1 MSLIEEV
8 SSYKSV
14 AVVGME
20 KNTGKTE
27 CMNYVLR
34 GCSRIGHPVG
44 VTSIGI
50 DGESCDQVTRTAKPE
65 ITLAA
70 GTFFSTSEK
79 FYHARRLISDIQGLT
94 EWQTALGR
102 LVTARA
108 ITTGKVI
115 LSGPVTT
122 GLLRATISEMQ
133 RLGARTVL
141 VDGALSR
148 KSLASPAITDAMI
161 LATGAAL
168 STNLQ
173 ELVRQTRFVYDL
185 LHLPVADLSCAAQL
199 ASIEQGI
206 WAISEDDTP
215 VDLEIPSALLLQ
227 QQKERLYQYG
237 GRLFVSGAVSDKLL
251 DTLRMQPEIF
261 HTELIIKDFTRV
273 FATPQAVRA
282 YLQKGGRMTVLRQ
295 PKLLAISI
303 NPWSPSGYT
312 LHSDKLREALTEVV
326 SVPVVD
332 VRQQAAETE

>member
-8 SSYKSV
+8 SRYKSV

-27 CMNYVLR
+27 CLNYVLR

-65 ITLAA
+65 ITLTA
-70 GTFFSTSEK
+70 GTLFSTSEK
-79 FYHARRLISDIQGLT
+79 FYHTRRLTAEVERLSA
-94 EWQTALGR
+94 WQTALGR

-108 ITTGKVI
+108 VTTGKVI
-115 LSGPVTT
+115 LSGPVAT
-122 GLLRATISEMQ
+122 GLLREVIAELQT
-133 RLGARTVL
+133 LGARTVL

-161 LATGAAL
+161 MATGAAL

-185 LHLPVADLSCAAQL
+185 LQLPTADICCTAQL
-199 ASIEQGI
+199 NRIEQGI
-206 WAISEDDTP
+206 WAVPEEGEP
-215 VDLEIPSALLLQ
+215 VDLDIPSALLLQ
-227 QQKERLYQYG
+227 QQKEKLYRHG
-237 GRLFVSGAVSDKLL
+237 GRVFVSGAVSDKLL
-251 DTLRMQPEIF
+251 DILRMQPEIS

-282 YLQKGGRMTVLRQ
+282 YLQKGGRMSVLYR
-295 PKLLAISI
+295 PKLLAVSI

-312 LHSDKLREALTEVV
+312 LHSDKLREALSEVID
-326 SVPVVD
+326 VPIVD
-332 VRQQAAETE
+332 VRQQGGDVE

>member
-8 SSYKSV
+8 SRYKSV

-20 KNTGKTE
+20 KNTGKTV
-27 CMNYVLR
+27 CLNHVLR

-65 ITLAA
+65 ITLTA

-79 FYHARRLISDIQGLT
+79 FYHTRRLTAEVEGLSA
-94 EWQTALGR
+94 WQTALGR
-102 LVTARA
+102 LVTARSV
-108 ITTGKVI
+108 TTGKVI

-122 GLLRATISEMQ
+122 GLLREVIAELQS
-133 RLGARTVL
+133 LGARTVL

-185 LHLPVADLSCAAQL
+185 LQLPVADILCTAQL
-199 ASIEQGI
+199 NRIEQGI
-206 WAISEDDTP
+206 WAVPEEGEP
-215 VDLEIPSALLLQ
+215 VDLDIPSALLLQ
-227 QQKERLYQYG
+227 QQKEKLYRHG
-237 GRLFVSGAVSDKLL
+237 GRVFVSGAVSDKLL
-251 DTLRMQPEIF
+251 DILRMQPEIS

-282 YLQKGGRMTVLRQ
+282 YLQKGGRMSVLCK

-312 LHSDKLREALTEVV
+312 LHSDKLRDALAEVV
-326 SVPVVD
+326 DVPIVD
-332 VRQQAAETE
+332 VRQEDDKTE